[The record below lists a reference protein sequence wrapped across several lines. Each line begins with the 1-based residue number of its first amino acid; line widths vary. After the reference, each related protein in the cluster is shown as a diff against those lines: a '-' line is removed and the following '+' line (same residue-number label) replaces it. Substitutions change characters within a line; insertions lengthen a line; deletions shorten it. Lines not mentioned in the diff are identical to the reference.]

1 MAKFGF
7 GDLITLAKSGWTPEA
22 FNNAMDRIE
31 ALAAKESNDNSGAE
45 GADIPDE
52 SNEAD
57 LKTDETG
64 AEGADVPEESDD
76 KDAKI
81 AELEK
86 QLAEAQKHNRQQNND
101 SGEQKSL
108 DEMVDDIFKD
118 YFD

>member
-31 ALAAKESNDNSGAE
+31 ALAAKESNGNS
-45 GADIPDE
+45 
-52 SNEAD
+52 
-57 LKTDETG
+57 G

-86 QLAEAQKHNRQQNND
+86 QLAEAQKHNRQQNNE
-101 SGEQKSL
+101 SGEKKSL